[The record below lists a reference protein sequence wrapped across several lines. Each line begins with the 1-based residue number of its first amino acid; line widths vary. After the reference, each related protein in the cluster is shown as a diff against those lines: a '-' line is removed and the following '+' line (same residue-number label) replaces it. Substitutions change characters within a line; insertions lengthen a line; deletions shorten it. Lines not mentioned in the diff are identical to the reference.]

1 MLSAAARSIESP
13 LIFGKHWI
21 PETIFLKYTEL
32 TQVVLAGKA
41 SFICEFRL
49 QQYRSHLARKK
60 PRAAIFVL
68 LFRVLNLAPLSCVF
82 LTRDARW

>member
-32 TQVVLAGKA
+32 TQVVLASKA

-60 PRAAIFVL
+60 AARRHICFALSGFKSRASIV
-68 LFRVLNLAPLSCVF
+68 RVSHA
-82 LTRDARW
+82 